1 MLGPKETNLSFGLEN
16 IIVQEKKDLLFIL
29 VIFKPVLIGDQFNSV
44 LSSGLNKLTTI
55 QPLRLKSWK

>member
-29 VIFKPVLIGDQFNSV
+29 VIFKPVLIGDQINSV
-44 LSSGLNKLTTI
+44 LLSGLNKLTTI
-55 QPLRLKSWK
+55 QPLRLKS